1 MQAVVHGRRKR
12 EGLRSKGSKGQA
24 RWVWCGGDA
33 LSAVLAPG
41 AATRLPAACRQ
52 LGQLPAGLPGHQ
64 APSFITLA
72 FSRMNFPSL
81 YFWLSSYATSYFHPS
96 TELQVMQ

>member
-72 FSRMNFPSL
+72 CDQGASVP
-81 YFWLSSYATSYFHPS
+81 ATLLTFR
-96 TELQVMQ
+96 LQP